1 MDKLDS
7 MIHHVHSPLTKFVT
21 NILVHCTVPGTGT
34 CTCTV
39 LVLLVHV
46 EAKDTHCAT
55 SGRDHKEN
63 HNTSKN
69 QSINNKIINNNTNH
83 LTL

>member
-21 NILVHCTVPGTGT
+21 NILVHCTVQ
-34 CTCTV
+34 V
-39 LVLLVHV
+39 LVPRYMYSSRTISTRGS
-46 EAKDTHCAT
+46 KRYIAT

-63 HNTSKN
+63 HNTSKK
-69 QSINNKIINNNTNH
+69 SINNKIINNNTNH